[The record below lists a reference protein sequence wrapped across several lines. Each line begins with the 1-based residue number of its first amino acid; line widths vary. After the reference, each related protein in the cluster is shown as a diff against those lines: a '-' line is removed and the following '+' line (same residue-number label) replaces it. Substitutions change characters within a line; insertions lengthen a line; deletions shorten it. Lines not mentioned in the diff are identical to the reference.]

1 MKRKLKSNSGASMI
15 LALALMLICVM
26 VSSTIIASAAS
37 GTSRAIRRTEQQQD
51 YLAVSAAS
59 DLIAKNINGAGE
71 FIGTIEIRVKDCQ
84 QYNNPA
90 TVMYKGSPTTGYWVT
105 IPPVANV
112 YAYYIV
118 DDLCNEVN
126 VKSVHADTEFKE
138 GPFGVLMQT
147 AATHV
152 YMNESAYT
160 QTFTISIPQEE
171 AGKDRLPAVNCT
183 FTMTKNYDVS
193 IYITSENPDIA
204 YAIEIEL
211 HPTIVEDKTGDTQT
225 ITCEHM
231 VYYKQEVNGSLVA
244 VEPAEKQVF
253 SYTATAPETH
263 VTWGTP
269 VITKEVDAQ

>member
-1 MKRKLKSNSGASMI
+1 MKRKLKNNSGASMI

-59 DLIAKNINGAGE
+59 DLIAKNLTNVGE

-84 QYNNPA
+84 QYNNPT

-105 IPPVANV
+105 VPPVANV

-118 DDLCNEVN
+118 DGLCKETNI
-126 VKSVHADTEFKE
+126 KSIHGDTEFLE
-138 GPFGVLMQT
+138 GPFGTLMET

-160 QTFTISIPQEE
+160 QTFTISVPQEE
-171 AGKDRLPAVNCT
+171 AGLDRLPAVKCS
-183 FTMTKNYDVS
+183 FIMTKNYDVT
-193 IYITSENPDIA
+193 IHLTSENPDIA
-204 YAIEIEL
+204 YAIKMEL
-211 HPTIVEDKTGDTQT
+211 HPTVVEDKTGDLQT
-225 ITCEHM
+225 ITCQHR
-231 VYYKQEVNGSLVA
+231 VYYKQEVDGSLVA
-244 VEPAEKQVF
+244 VEPTEKQTF

-269 VITKEVDAQ
+269 VITKEVGAQ